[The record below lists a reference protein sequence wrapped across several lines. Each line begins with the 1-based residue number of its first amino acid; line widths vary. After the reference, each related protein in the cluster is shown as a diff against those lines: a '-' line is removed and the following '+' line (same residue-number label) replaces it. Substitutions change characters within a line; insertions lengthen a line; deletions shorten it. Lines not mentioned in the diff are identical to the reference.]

1 MNNEDGRLTMRVA
14 VLGAGLLVAVP
25 FLGASAQDITNHPLS
40 AVPPAGASHSAV
52 ENDNGTKSTSTRT
65 NPSESKEGY
74 KHNTGDV
81 ANGPTPPR
89 QTGTAPASSP
99 QTGAASDVQRVQPGP
114 SARAN
119 SGTRNAGNSSQ
130 GSGNLGSESTTAT
143 ATMQS
148 GHVANH

>member
-1 MNNEDGRLTMRVA
+1 MKIAILA
-14 VLGAGLLVAVP
+14 ASLLVAVP
-25 FLGASAQDITNHPLS
+25 IARTHAQDITNNAVS
-40 AVPPAGASHSAV
+40 AVPPATAGHGGSVA
-52 ENDNGTKSTSTRT
+52 NGTKSTTDPT
-65 NPSESKEGY
+65 NPAASKEGY

-99 QTGAASDVQRVQPGP
+99 RTGATSDVQRVQPAPAG
-114 SARAN
+114 RFN
-119 SGTRNAGNSSQ
+119 SGTGNTGNSSESNGNV
-130 GSGNLGSESTTAT
+130 GSGAATAT